1 MFFSRVASLTV
12 LALGVISA
20 AATPAVVKKREDVSD
35 VLAVVNTLKASTSA
49 IIPQIDAL
57 AASDSTTQDQV
68 SPVFTN
74 LVAALN
80 TASTSLNGLQGKVD
94 TSSGGSPS
102 DVANSI
108 APVYTEITT
117 SLDNF
122 KKHKPQFGFLFITFG
137 IDAALNKVL
146 IGLEL
151 VVAGVLKLVGV
162 LLFAVGG
169 LLQGLGFV
177 LTFATLGFVGLF

>member
-20 AATPAVVKKREDVSD
+20 AATPAVIKKREDVSD
-35 VLAVVNTLKASTSA
+35 VLAVVNTLKASTST
-49 IIPQIDAL
+49 IIPQIGTL
-57 AASDSTTQDQV
+57 FRISTTQDQV
-68 SPVFTN
+68 SPVFAN

-94 TSSGGSPS
+94 TSSGGTPN

-108 APVYTEITT
+108 APVYSDITT

-146 IGLEL
+146 LGLEL
-151 VVAGVLKLVGV
+151 VIAGVLKLVGV
-162 LLFAVGG
+162 L
-169 LLQGLGFV
+169 
-177 LTFATLGFVGLF
+177 